1 MSKVANT
8 LGFTTMSLY
17 RHVANKDE
25 LLLLMWD
32 RAFGPP
38 PGLPAPAGWRKRL
51 EHWAREHRASC
62 LRHPWVLQMTVN
74 GPPMGPGQL
83 GWLDRGLQALEDT
96 PLSEGDKANVVLLV
110 SVYVL
115 GQTRVTVDVT
125 AAYEAGAQRGDT
137 DLDEDFA
144 LTLGEL
150 VDPERFPA
158 LARAYAGGA
167 FSDPDEGLDEDFTFG
182 LERILDG
189 VQARIATR
197 EGLRNIPRRG

>member
-1 MSKVANT
+1 
-8 LGFTTMSLY
+8 
-17 RHVANKDE
+17 
-25 LLLLMWD
+25 
-32 RAFGPP
+32 
-38 PGLPAPAGWRKRL
+38 
-51 EHWAREHRASC
+51 
-62 LRHPWVLQMTVN
+62 
-74 GPPMGPGQL
+74 
-83 GWLDRGLQALEDT
+83 
-96 PLSEGDKANVVLLV
+96 VVLLV

-189 VQARIATR
+189 VQARIATG
-197 EGLRNIPRRG
+197 EGLRNIPRGG